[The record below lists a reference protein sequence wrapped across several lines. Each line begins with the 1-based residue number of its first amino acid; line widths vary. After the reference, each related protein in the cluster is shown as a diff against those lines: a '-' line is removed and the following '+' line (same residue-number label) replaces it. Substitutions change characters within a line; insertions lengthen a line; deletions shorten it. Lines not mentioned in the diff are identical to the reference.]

1 MARGGSAEADGSGP
15 ASSRGGPAPGSVP
28 SRDASGRRRWGIV
41 IAARPALFCESLS
54 VALAREPSLDV
65 VGRAVD
71 EDEARTLLR
80 QKRPAVLVLD
90 YEGFGPSA
98 ETAIRSLHRA
108 AQGTRV
114 LILATRSSDET
125 VERVLQAGAAG
136 LVGKQQ
142 TLETVVRAIQA
153 VAAGELWANRRATAH
168 VVELLSEPSSAVTTQ
183 ARLTSREWAI
193 AEAVGQGLRNKEIAR
208 RLKIS
213 EKTVK
218 SHLNNVFRKLQV
230 GNRFAVGLYSLD
242 QLQPKN

>member
-1 MARGGSAEADGSGP
+1 MSREEP
-15 ASSRGGPAPGSVP
+15 ASRGIASRE
-28 SRDASGRRRWGIV
+28 ASGGRRWRIV
-41 IAARPALFCESLS
+41 VAARPALFCESLS
-54 VALAREPSLDV
+54 VALAREPNLDV
-65 VGRAVD
+65 VGRAGD

-98 ETAIRSLHRA
+98 EKAIRSLHRA

-114 LILATRSSDET
+114 LVLATRSSDET
-125 VERVLQAGAAG
+125 VERVLQAGASG

-142 TLETVVRAIQA
+142 TLDTLVRAIHA

-168 VVELLSEPSSAVTTQ
+168 VLELLSQPAGRIDASQEGLTT
-183 ARLTSREWAI
+183 REWEI

-218 SHLNNVFRKLQV
+218 SHLNNVFRKLKV
-230 GNRFAVGLYSLD
+230 GNRFAVGLYCLD
-242 QLQPKN
+242 QLQPKT